1 MTYIINGKTANWE
14 MICGLEV
21 HCEIISNSK
30 VFSGASAEFGGLP
43 NTHVAF
49 LDCGMPGQLPVLNEK
64 CVEQCIKTGFGLNA
78 KINRHSVFDR
88 KNYFYGDLP
97 TGYQITQL
105 FYPIVGEGYVYVT
118 DEDGEIK
125 RIGVERLHLEQD
137 AAKSIHDMHP
147 TQSYIDFNRAGVG
160 LMEIVSKP
168 DIRSPE
174 QAGDYLRKLRSI
186 VRYLGTCDGNMDEG
200 SMRCDINVSVR
211 PVGEEGYRHRVE
223 IKNVNSIKFVMQAID
238 LEVHRQ
244 INLYEQGLDFPQET
258 RLFDAVNME
267 TRSMRSKENALDYRY
282 FPDPD
287 LPPLNLSEEY
297 IENIRTNL
305 PEMPE
310 AKKKRYIEVLG
321 LPEYDAR
328 ILTSDKDTATYYERA
343 LHGGAK
349 QRDAKKVANWVMG
362 DLFAALNREY
372 IAIENSPVRP
382 EDLGSLIDLINDG
395 TISGKIAKEVF
406 EEMFTTGK
414 SAAAIVEEKG
424 LKQVSDTG
432 AIEKMIDEVIAANMD
447 KVAEIKAGKDK
458 LKGWFVGQI
467 MKASQGKV
475 NPALANQLL
484 EKKLS
489 EV

>member
-1 MTYIINGKTANWE
+1 MTYIIKGKTADWE
-14 MICGLEV
+14 MICGLEI
-21 HCEIISNSK
+21 HCEILSNSK
-30 VFSGASAEFGGLP
+30 VFSGASAEFGGDP

-64 CVEQCIKTGFGLNA
+64 CLEQCIKTGFGLNA
-78 KINRHSVFDR
+78 KINKHSVFDR

-105 FYPIVGEGYVYVT
+105 FYPIVGEGYVDVT
-118 DEDGEIK
+118 DEDGNIK

-168 DIRSPE
+168 DITSPE
-174 QAGDYLRKLRSI
+174 QAGDYVRKLRAM
-186 VRYLGTCDGNMDEG
+186 VRYMGTCDGNMDQG

-211 PVGEEGYRHRVE
+211 PVGEQGFRHRVE
-223 IKNVNSIKFVMQAID
+223 IKNVNSVKFIMQAID
-238 LEVHRQ
+238 MEAHRQ
-244 INLYEQGLDFPQET
+244 VDLYEQGLDFPQET
-258 RLFDAVNME
+258 RLFDAENME

-287 LPPLNLSEEY
+287 LPPVDLTDEY
-297 IENIRTNL
+297 IEKIRSEL
-305 PEMPE
+305 PELPE
-310 AKKKRYIEVLG
+310 AKKKRYMESLG

-328 ILTSDKDTATYYERA
+328 ILTADKETAVYYESA
-343 LHGGAK
+343 LGN
-349 QRDAKKVANWVMG
+349 RDPKKVANWVMG
-362 DLFAALNREY
+362 DLFAKLNENY
-372 IAIENSPVRP
+372 VDIENSPVTP
-382 EDLGSLIDLINDG
+382 ENLGGLIDLINDG

-406 EEMFTTGK
+406 IDMFETGK
-414 SAAAIVEEKG
+414 TATAIVEEKG

-432 AIEKMIDEVIAANMD
+432 AIEKMIEEVLRANMD

-484 EKKLS
+484 DKKLE
-489 EV
+489 EVS

>member
-1 MTYIINGKTANWE
+1 MTYIVSGKTGDWE
-14 MICGLEV
+14 LVCGLEV
-21 HCEIISNSK
+21 HCQIISNSK
-30 VFSGASAEFGGLP
+30 VFSGASASFGGEP
-43 NTHVAF
+43 NQHVSF
-49 LDCGMPGQLPVLNEK
+49 LDSGMPGQLPVLNEE
-64 CVEQCIKTGFGLNA
+64 CVRQCIKTGFGLNA
-78 KINRHSVFDR
+78 QINKYSFFDR

-105 FYPIVGEGYVYVT
+105 FYPIVGEGFIEVT
-118 DEDGEIK
+118 NEDGELRK
-125 RIGVERLHLEQD
+125 IGVDRLHLEQD

-147 TQSYIDFNRAGVG
+147 SCSYIDLNRAGVG

-174 QAGDYLRKLRSI
+174 EAGDYLRKLRSVI
-186 VRYLGTCDGNMDEG
+186 RYLGTCDGNMDEG

-211 PVGEEGYRHRVE
+211 KVGEEGYRHRVE
-223 IKNVNSIKFVMQAID
+223 IKNVNSVKFVMQAID

-244 INLYEQGLDFPQET
+244 VDLYEAGQDFPQET
-258 RLFDAVNME
+258 RLFDATNME

-287 LPPLNLSEEY
+287 LPPLCLTDEY
-297 IENIRTNL
+297 IEEIRKNL
-305 PEMPE
+305 PELPE
-310 AKKKRYIEVLG
+310 AKKARYMSELG

-328 ILTSDKDTATYYERA
+328 IIVADKETATYFEKA
-343 LHGGAK
+343 SEG
-349 QRDAKKVANWVMG
+349 RDAKKVANWVMG

-372 IAIENSPVRP
+372 ISIENSPVKP
-382 EDLGSLIDLINDG
+382 ESLGGLIDLINDG

-406 EEMFTTGK
+406 EKMFTSGK
-414 SAAAIVEEKG
+414 EASVIVEEEG

-432 AIEKMIDEVIAANMD
+432 AIEAMIAEVLAANMD

-475 NPALANQLL
+475 NPGLANQLL
-484 EKKLS
+484 DKKLG
-489 EV
+489 EI

>member
-1 MTYIINGKTANWE
+1 MTYHVEGKTGTWE
-14 MICGLEV
+14 LVCGLEV

-30 VFSGASAEFGGLP
+30 VFSGASAEFGGEP
-43 NTHVAF
+43 NDHVAF
-49 LDCGMPGQLPVLNEK
+49 LDAGFPGQLPVLNEK

-78 KINRHSVFDR
+78 KINKHSVFDR

-105 FYPIVGEGYVYVT
+105 FYPIVGEGYLDVT
-118 DEDGEIK
+118 NEDGGIS
-125 RIGVERLHLEQD
+125 RIGIERLHLEQD
-137 AAKSIHDMHP
+137 AGKSIHDMHP
-147 TQSYIDFNRAGVG
+147 TRSYLDFNRAGVG

-174 QAGDYLRKLRSI
+174 EAGDYLRKLRSI

-211 PVGEEGYRHRVE
+211 KVGEEGYRHRVE
-223 IKNVNSIKFVMQAID
+223 IKNVNSVKFVMQAID

-244 INLYEQGLDFPQET
+244 IDLYERGLDFPQET
-258 RLFDAVNME
+258 RLFDPENME
-267 TRSMRSKENALDYRY
+267 TRAMRSKENALDYRY

-287 LPPLNLSEEY
+287 LPPLDITDEY
-297 IENIRTNL
+297 IERIRQNL
-305 PEMPE
+305 PELPE
-310 AKKKRYIEVLG
+310 AKKARFMDELG

-328 ILTSDKDTATYYERA
+328 ILVSDRETALYFEA
-343 LHGGAK
+343 AAK
-349 QRDAKKVANWVMG
+349 GRDAKKVANWVMG
-362 DLFAALNREY
+362 DLFAALNRDY
-372 IAIENSPVRP
+372 IVIENSPVVP
-382 EDLGSLIDLINDG
+382 EHLGALVDLITDG

-406 EEMFTTGK
+406 EIMFETK
-414 SAAAIVEEKG
+414 RHPAEIVEEKG

-432 AIEKMIDEVIAANMD
+432 AIEKMIDEILAANPD
-447 KVAEIKAGKDK
+447 KVAEIKAGKEK

-475 NPALANQLL
+475 NPALANELL
-484 EKKLS
+484 EKKLAD
-489 EV
+489 